1 MNEPTVPTP
10 TVPTAAS
17 LRAAFATAL
26 GDGGRSEWLTAFAT
40 VPREL
45 FVPRFYQQ
53 DGKGQWYEVSD
64 GDPDYLE
71 TVYSDT
77 ALTTQLDEHGFPL
90 SSSSEPRL
98 MLAML
103 DALGATPGDRFYELG
118 LGTGYN
124 AALVSSVLGDS
135 NVVSVD
141 VDPGLVSLAQQRLG
155 AAGYRPS
162 VFAGDGTEGR
172 PERAPYDRILAT
184 AGLRCIPPALLSQAH
199 EGTVIVAPIGYGVV
213 RVVVSGGGEAV
224 GRFLPVPAFFMRRR
238 GRLRSP
244 DFPGVETAVGEATA
258 VPVSDV
264 LDRLRFPLSLALPG
278 YNSCSWRDETGR
290 VTGVGL
296 WTEDGSTATAHATG
310 TVRQIGPERLW
321 DTVEELA
328 SAFPEGTPAR
338 EDFGLT
344 ITPEGQRFWYR
355 DPKGRCWAAPTA

>member
-1 MNEPTVPTP
+1 MSEPSALT
-10 TVPTAAS
+10 TAT
-17 LRAAFATAL
+17 LRAEFATAL
-26 GDGGRSEWLTAFAT
+26 DHGQQSEWLTAFAA

-45 FVPRFYQQ
+45 FVPRFHQQ
-53 DGKGQWYEVSD
+53 SDKGEWYEVSD
-64 GDPDYLE
+64 RDPGYLE

-77 ALTTQLDEHGFPL
+77 ALTTQLDEHGFPT

-103 DALGATPGDRFYELG
+103 DALGAGHGHRLYELG

-124 AALVSSVLGDS
+124 AALLSSVLGDE

-141 VDPGLVSLAQQRLG
+141 VDPGLVQLARHRL
-155 AAGYRPS
+155 ATAGYHPF
-162 VFAGDGTEGR
+162 VFASDGTEGR
-172 PERAPYDRILAT
+172 PERAPYDRIIAT
-184 AGLRCIPPALLSQAH
+184 AGLRCIPPALLNQAH
-199 EGTVIVAPIGYGVV
+199 EGTVIVAPIGYGIV
-213 RVVVSGGGEAV
+213 RVVVSGGGESA

-238 GRLRSP
+238 GPTLSP
-244 DFPGVETAVGEATA
+244 DFSGVEVAVGEVTA

-296 WTEDGSTATAHATG
+296 WTEDGSTAMAHATG
-310 TVRQIGPERLW
+310 TVRQIGPARLW
-321 DTVEELA
+321 DTVEDLA
-328 SAFPEGTPAR
+328 SVFREGAPAR

-344 ITPEGQRFWYR
+344 ITPDGQQFWYGS
-355 DPKGRCWAAPTA
+355 PKGPCWPVPTD